1 MQKGTKTTTYSLD
14 WDTVMNLESRLLRD
28 FQNNKTKDK
37 ARALLMISIG
47 VRLGMRVIDNL
58 NLKWE
63 DLFGVQVGERF
74 IRIEKKTDKER
85 ILVMSTKLKEVLDI
99 VYDAHTSDPST
110 YILSSQKT
118 NGLKPM
124 TVQSFNRIL
133 KGILKEYKV
142 KYIGNPSS
150 HMLRKSWVVGSIK
163 KGFENGDHLSLI
175 KVSRL
180 VGHSNVSTTLRI
192 YTQVKSE
199 ELFESLP
206 QRPITPKTDLENL
219 KTREGNVIHYEFGT
233 SS

>member
-1 MQKGTKTTTYSLD
+1 MERKGIKTTTYSLD

-28 FQNNKTKDK
+28 FQTNKTKDR

-58 NLKWE
+58 NLKWD
-63 DLFGVQVGERF
+63 DLSGVQVGERF
-74 IRIEKKTDKER
+74 IRIEKKTNKER

-99 VYDAHTSDPST
+99 VYEEHASDPST

-133 KGILKEYKV
+133 KDILKEYKV

-180 VGHSNVSTTLRI
+180 VGHSNVSTTLR
-192 YTQVKSE
+192 YTNFETSSALG
-199 ELFESLP
+199 LFELS
-206 QRPITPKTDLENL
+206 
-219 KTREGNVIHYEFGT
+219 
-233 SS
+233 

>member
-1 MQKGTKTTTYSLD
+1 MERKGIKTTTYSLD

-28 FQNNKTKDK
+28 FQTNKTKDK
-37 ARALLMISIG
+37 ARAVLMISIG

-63 DLFGVQVGERF
+63 DLLGVQVGERF

-99 VYDAHTSDPST
+99 VYEAHASDPST

-124 TVQSFNRIL
+124 SVQSFNRIL
-133 KGILKEYKV
+133 KTIMKEYKV

-180 VGHSNVSTTLRI
+180 VGNSNISTTLK
-192 YTQVKSE
+192 YTNFETSQSFG
-199 ELFESLP
+199 LFELS
-206 QRPITPKTDLENL
+206 
-219 KTREGNVIHYEFGT
+219 
-233 SS
+233 

>member
-14 WDTVMNLESRLLRD
+14 WDAVMNLESRLLRD
-28 FQNNKTKDK
+28 FQTNKTKDK

-58 NLKWE
+58 NLRWE
-63 DLFGVQVGERF
+63 DLLGVQVGERF

-99 VYDAHTSDPST
+99 VYEAHASDPST

-124 TVQSFNRIL
+124 SVQSFNRIL
-133 KGILKEYKV
+133 KTIMKEYKV

-163 KGFENGDHLSLI
+163 KGFENGDHLSLV

-180 VGHSNVSTTLRI
+180 VGHSNVSTTLR
-192 YTQVKSE
+192 YTNFDTSSALG
-199 ELFESLP
+199 LFELS
-206 QRPITPKTDLENL
+206 
-219 KTREGNVIHYEFGT
+219 
-233 SS
+233 

>member
-1 MQKGTKTTTYSLD
+1 MERKGIKTTTYSLD

-28 FQNNKTKDK
+28 FQTNKTKDK

-63 DLFGVQVGERF
+63 DLLCVQVGERF

-99 VYDAHTSDPST
+99 VYEAHASDPST

-124 TVQSFNRIL
+124 SVQSFNRIL
-133 KGILKEYKV
+133 KTIMKEYKV

-180 VGHSNVSTTLRI
+180 VGHSNVSTTLR
-192 YTQVKSE
+192 YTNFETSSALG
-199 ELFESLP
+199 LFELS
-206 QRPITPKTDLENL
+206 
-219 KTREGNVIHYEFGT
+219 
-233 SS
+233 

>member
-1 MQKGTKTTTYSLD
+1 MTKVNILARSLKLFKMERKGIKTTTYSLD
-14 WDTVMNLESRLLRD
+14 WDAVMNLESRLLRD
-28 FQNNKTKDK
+28 FQTNKTKDR
-37 ARALLMISIG
+37 ARALLMVSIG

-63 DLFGVQVGERF
+63 DLLGVQVGERF

-99 VYDAHTSDPST
+99 VYEVQTSDPSN

-118 NGLKPM
+118 NGLRPM
-124 TVQSFNRIL
+124 SIQYFNRIL
-133 KGILKEYKV
+133 KGIMREYKV

-180 VGHSNVSTTLRI
+180 VGHANISTTLK
-192 YTQVKSE
+192 YTNFETSQSFG
-199 ELFESLP
+199 LFELS
-206 QRPITPKTDLENL
+206 
-219 KTREGNVIHYEFGT
+219 
-233 SS
+233 

>member
-1 MQKGTKTTTYSLD
+1 MERKGIKTTTYSLD

-28 FQNNKTKDK
+28 FQTNKTKDK

-63 DLFGVQVGERF
+63 DLLCVQVGERF

-99 VYDAHTSDPST
+99 VYEAHASEPST

-124 TVQSFNRIL
+124 SVQSFNRIL
-133 KGILKEYKV
+133 KTIMKEYKV

-180 VGHSNVSTTLRI
+180 VGHSNVSTTLR
-192 YTQVKSE
+192 YTNFETSSALG
-199 ELFESLP
+199 LFELS
-206 QRPITPKTDLENL
+206 
-219 KTREGNVIHYEFGT
+219 
-233 SS
+233 

>member
-28 FQNNKTKDK
+28 FQTNKTKDR

-63 DLFGVQVGERF
+63 DLLGVQVGERF

-99 VYDAHTSDPST
+99 VYEAHASDPST

-124 TVQSFNRIL
+124 SVQSFNRIL
-133 KGILKEYKV
+133 KDIMKEYKV

-163 KGFENGDHLSLI
+163 KGFENGDHLSLV

-180 VGHSNVSTTLRI
+180 VGHSNVSTTLR
-192 YTQVKSE
+192 YTNFETSSALG
-199 ELFESLP
+199 LFELS
-206 QRPITPKTDLENL
+206 
-219 KTREGNVIHYEFGT
+219 
-233 SS
+233 

>member
-28 FQNNKTKDK
+28 FQTNKTKDR

-63 DLFGVQVGERF
+63 DLLGVQVGERF

-99 VYDAHTSDPST
+99 VYEAHASDPST

-124 TVQSFNRIL
+124 SVQSFNRIL
-133 KGILKEYKV
+133 KTIMKEYKV

-163 KGFENGDHLSLI
+163 KGFENGDHLSLV

-180 VGHSNVSTTLRI
+180 VGHSNVSTTLR
-192 YTQVKSE
+192 YTNFETSSALG
-199 ELFESLP
+199 LFELS
-206 QRPITPKTDLENL
+206 
-219 KTREGNVIHYEFGT
+219 
-233 SS
+233 

>member
-1 MQKGTKTTTYSLD
+1 MERKGIKTTTYSLD

-28 FQNNKTKDK
+28 FQTNKTKDS

-63 DLFGVQVGERF
+63 DLLGVQVGERF
-74 IRIEKKTDKER
+74 IRVEKKTDKER
-85 ILVMSTKLKEVLDI
+85 ILVMSSKLKEVLDI
-99 VYDAHTSDPST
+99 VYEAHASDPTT

-133 KGILKEYKV
+133 KGIMKEYKV

-163 KGFENGDHLSLI
+163 KGFENGDHLSLV

-180 VGHSNVSTTLRI
+180 VGHSNVSTTLR
-192 YTQVKSE
+192 YTNFETSSALG
-199 ELFESLP
+199 LFELS
-206 QRPITPKTDLENL
+206 
-219 KTREGNVIHYEFGT
+219 
-233 SS
+233 

>member
-28 FQNNKTKDK
+28 FQTHKTKDK

-63 DLFGVQVGERF
+63 DLLGVQVGERF

-99 VYDAHTSDPST
+99 VYEVHASDPST

-118 NGLKPM
+118 NGVKPM
-124 TVQSFNRIL
+124 SVQSFNRIL
-133 KGILKEYKV
+133 KDIMKEYKV

-163 KGFENGDHLSLI
+163 KGFENGDHLSLV

-180 VGHSNVSTTLRI
+180 VGHSNVSTTLR
-192 YTQVKSE
+192 YTNFETSSALG
-199 ELFESLP
+199 LFELS
-206 QRPITPKTDLENL
+206 
-219 KTREGNVIHYEFGT
+219 
-233 SS
+233 

>member
-1 MQKGTKTTTYSLD
+1 MERKGIKTTTYSLD

-28 FQNNKTKDK
+28 FQTNKTKDR
-37 ARALLMISIG
+37 ARALLMVSIG

-63 DLFGVQVGERF
+63 DLLGVQVGERF

-99 VYDAHTSDPST
+99 VYEAHASDPST

-118 NGLKPM
+118 TGHKPM
-124 TVQSFNRIL
+124 SVQSFNRIL
-133 KGILKEYKV
+133 KTIMKEYKV

-163 KGFENGDHLSLI
+163 KGFENGDHLSLV

-180 VGHSNVSTTLRI
+180 VGHSNVSTTLR
-192 YTQVKSE
+192 YTNFETSSALG
-199 ELFESLP
+199 LFELS
-206 QRPITPKTDLENL
+206 
-219 KTREGNVIHYEFGT
+219 
-233 SS
+233 

>member
-1 MQKGTKTTTYSLD
+1 MERKGIKTTTYSLD

-28 FQNNKTKDK
+28 FQTNKTKDK

-63 DLFGVQVGERF
+63 DLLGVQVGERF

-99 VYDAHTSDPST
+99 VYEAHASDPSS

-124 TVQSFNRIL
+124 SVQSFNRIL
-133 KGILKEYKV
+133 KTIMKEYKV

-163 KGFENGDHLSLI
+163 KGFENGDHLSLV

-180 VGHSNVSTTLRI
+180 VGHSNVSTTLR
-192 YTQVKSE
+192 YTNFETSSALG
-199 ELFESLP
+199 LFELS
-206 QRPITPKTDLENL
+206 
-219 KTREGNVIHYEFGT
+219 
-233 SS
+233 

>member
-28 FQNNKTKDK
+28 FQTNKSKDR
-37 ARALLMISIG
+37 ARSLLMISIG

-63 DLFGVQVGERF
+63 DLLGVQVGERF

-99 VYDAHTSDPST
+99 VYEAHASDPST

-124 TVQSFNRIL
+124 SVQSFNRIL

-180 VGHSNVSTTLRI
+180 VGHSNVSTTLK
-192 YTQVKSE
+192 YTNFETSQSFG
-199 ELFESLP
+199 LFELS
-206 QRPITPKTDLENL
+206 
-219 KTREGNVIHYEFGT
+219 
-233 SS
+233 